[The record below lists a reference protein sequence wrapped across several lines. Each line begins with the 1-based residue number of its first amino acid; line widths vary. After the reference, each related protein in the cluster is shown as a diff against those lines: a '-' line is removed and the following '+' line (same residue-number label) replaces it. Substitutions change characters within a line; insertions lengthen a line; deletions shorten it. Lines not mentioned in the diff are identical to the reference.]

1 MRPSTIAR
9 IGAALLLAPLGSG
22 CTALRELPREQYAA
36 KPERRHL
43 VIETRNGER
52 HRLDRARFSA
62 DSLVGF
68 RRRDAQPDSVALR
81 LALDDVARLSA
92 HQVDWY
98 RSGLVGGV
106 VMAGVLAAVLA
117 GGKHR
122 ESPPPPGPCV
132 RCPQ

>member
-1 MRPSTIAR
+1 MIAR
-9 IGAALLLAPLGSG
+9 IGAALLLAPLGSA

-36 KPERRHL
+36 KAERRHL
-43 VIETRNGER
+43 VVETQDGER

-68 RRRDAQPDSVALR
+68 RRGDAEADSVALR

-92 HQVDWY
+92 RQVDWY

-106 VMAGVLAAVLA
+106 VLAGILAAVLA
-117 GGKHR
+117 GGKDR
-122 ESPPPPGPCV
+122 EPPPPTTPCT
-132 RCPQ
+132 RCPS